1 MNRVDDRLP
10 RVNLTTL
17 VVVLAIGVLAGA
29 YLWPEI
35 SRRVTRLDAHPR
47 LVEPRGD
54 LAADERST
62 IELFQKASPSI
73 AYITTL
79 TRQVNPWTRYAR
91 DIPAGTGSGFIWDA
105 QGHIITNFHVIQNA
119 SAADVMLHDR
129 KMYSASLV
137 GASPDHDLAVLRIR
151 ASESALRPVP
161 IGSSHDLQVGQKVF
175 AIGNP
180 FGLDQTLT
188 TGIISALNR
197 TMEGPAGRPIEGVIQ
212 TDASINPGNSG
223 GPLLD
228 SAGRLIGVNT
238 AIYSPSGASAGIGFA
253 VPVDTVNR
261 VVPRIISQGGYT
273 RPSIGIYVD
282 DRINRQWTRQTGMEG
297 LLILGVRAGSPAE
310 AAGLQG
316 ASQAADGSI
325 IPGDLILRVGDRPVR
340 SSAELDS
347 ALDRYRS
354 GDKVILTLLRKDKT
368 VEVPITLE

>member
-1 MNRVDDRLP
+1 MRYDARMRRP
-10 RVNLTTL
+10 RPTTL
-17 VVVLAIGVLAGA
+17 LVVLAIGILLGA
-29 YLWPEI
+29 YFWPEI
-35 SRRVTRLDAHPR
+35 ARRFSKPEVKPR

-79 TRQVNPWTRYAR
+79 TRQVNPWTRDAR
-91 DIPAGTGSGFIWDA
+91 DVPAGTGSGFVWDGE
-105 QGHIITNFHVIQNA
+105 GHVVTNFHVIQGANA
-119 SAADVMLHDR
+119 AGVMLSDR
-129 KMYSASLV
+129 KTYPASLV
-137 GASPDHDLAVLRIR
+137 GTSPDHDLAVLRIR
-151 ASESALRPVP
+151 APRSALRPVP

-188 TGIISALNR
+188 TGVISALNR
-197 TMEGPAGRPIEGVIQ
+197 TMKGPGGRPIEEVIQ

-273 RPSIGIYVD
+273 RPSLGVYVD
-282 DRINRQWTRQTGMEG
+282 DRVNRLLSRQLGVEG
-297 LLILGVRAGSPAE
+297 VMILGIRPGSSAE
-310 AAGLQG
+310 ASGLR
-316 ASQAADGSI
+316 ASTQAPDGSI
-325 IPGDLILRVGDRPVR
+325 IPGDILLRVGGRTVR
-340 SSAELDS
+340 SSSDLYA
-347 ALDRYRS
+347 ALDRHKA
-354 GDKVILTLLRKDKT
+354 GDTVTITLMRQDKT
-368 VEVPITLE
+368 IEVSISLE

>member
-1 MNRVDDRLP
+1 MNLGNEHSSRR
-10 RVNLTTL
+10 RRASL
-17 VVVLAIGVLAGA
+17 VAGLVIGVVLGA

-35 SRRVTRLDAHPR
+35 SRLFSRPEAQPR

-54 LAADERST
+54 LAADEQST

-73 AYITTL
+73 VYITTL
-79 TRQVNPWTRYAR
+79 TRQVNPWTRNAQE
-91 DIPAGTGSGFIWDA
+91 IPAGTGSGFVWDV
-105 QGHIITNFHVIQNA
+105 QGHIVTNFHVIQNA
-119 SAADVMLHDR
+119 NAASVMLHDG
-129 KMYSASLV
+129 KLVSASLV

-151 ASESALRPVP
+151 VSEAALRPVP

-197 TMEGPAGRPIEGVIQ
+197 TMEGPGGRPIESVIQ

-261 VVPRIISQGGYT
+261 VVPRLISEGGYT
-273 RPSIGIYVD
+273 RPQLGIYAD
-282 DRINRQWTRQTGMEG
+282 DRINRQFVRQMGVEG
-297 LLILGVRAGSPAE
+297 LFILGVRPGSPAE
-310 AAGLQG
+310 AAGLEG
-316 ASQAADGSI
+316 AVQAPDGTI
-325 IPGDLILRVGDRPVR
+325 VPGDVLLRVAGRAVGSLADL
-340 SSAELDS
+340 EL
-347 ALDRYRS
+347 ALDRYAS
-354 GDKVILTLLRKDKT
+354 GDT
-368 VEVPITLE
+368 VVVSLQRGDATRDVRITLE